1 MGGQDKWPAPPTGS
15 RQAVLG
21 DVAHLIDK
29 IHQDL
34 SGRQFII
41 DKIHQDLSGRQF
53 ISSFINF
60 VSFPH
65 DCFSMKLIMKV
76 CRHKLTCQ
84 KCLPGSFSF
93 I

>member
-34 SGRQFII
+34 SGRQFIHKFCQFPTWLLQHEI
-41 DKIHQDLSGRQF
+41 DY
-53 ISSFINF
+53 
-60 VSFPH
+60 
-65 DCFSMKLIMKV
+65 
-76 CRHKLTCQ
+76 
-84 KCLPGSFSF
+84 
-93 I
+93 